1 VSARA
6 AGVEAVTFDFFNT
19 LARHRDARGR
29 GSALMDY
36 LAAHGLESG
45 PWEHGVL
52 YDVFEPHAREYD
64 PGLPAAARRTYHVRM
79 VERLF
84 ARMDVRGASRPGE
97 HAAALWSILGPAGFE
112 VFPDVVPALDRL
124 QAAGIRTAIIS
135 NWQCGLGHFCV
146 DLGLRDR
153 VEHVVASAE
162 VGCEKPAR
170 AIFDG
175 TCQLLG
181 VPAGGIVHVGD
192 TWLDDVE
199 GALGAGLRP
208 VHIVRAGVQPVPGAV
223 PDEPGAN
230 GVPTIRTLD
239 ELFPLLGL
247 DGHAG
252 RAH

>member
-1 VSARA
+1 MSARA
-6 AGVEAVTFDFFNT
+6 DGVEAVTFDFFNT

-29 GSALMDY
+29 GAALMDY
-36 LAAHGLESG
+36 LAAHELASR

-64 PGLPAAARRTYHVRM
+64 PAMPAAARRTYHVRM

-84 ARMDVRGASRPGE
+84 ARMDVRGGTAPE
-97 HAAALWSILGPAGFE
+97 DHADALWALLGPAGFE
-112 VFPDVVPALDRL
+112 VFPDVLPALDRL
-124 QAAGIRTAIIS
+124 HAAGIRTAIIS

-146 DLGLRDR
+146 DLGLRHR

-175 TCQLLG
+175 ACQLLG

-208 VHIVRAGVQPVPGAV
+208 VHIVRDGVEPVPGAV
-223 PDEPGAN
+223 PDGPGVN
-230 GVPTIRTLD
+230 GVPTIRSLD
-239 ELFPLLGL
+239 ELLPLLGV
-247 DGHAG
+247 DRHVAQS
-252 RAH
+252 R